1 MDIRNLM
8 LSSIYKAFIDS
19 WHIWAIIIL
28 LFILG
33 GELHKYLFIG
43 LGVILKKN

>member
-33 GELHKYLFIG
+33 GVAQVFIC
-43 LGVILKKN
+43 IFR